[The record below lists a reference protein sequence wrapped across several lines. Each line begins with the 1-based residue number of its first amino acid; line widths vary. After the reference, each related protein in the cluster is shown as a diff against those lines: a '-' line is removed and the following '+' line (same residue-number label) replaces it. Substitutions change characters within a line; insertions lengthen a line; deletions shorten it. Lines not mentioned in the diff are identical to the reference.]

1 MKIKGD
7 SRKELLR
14 IGTQEDRF
22 RILAKE
28 VIESALI
35 DVKQKRDDLLRIE
48 TLRWFKA
55 KETHPFGY
63 GWCLD
68 VSGYNGRAIADYLR
82 TINASA

>member
-14 IGTQEDRF
+14 IGDQEDRF

-35 DVKQKRDDLLRIE
+35 DVKQKRDSLLRIE

-55 KETHPFGY
+55 REVHPFGY
-63 GWCLD
+63 GWALA
-68 VSGYNGRAIADYLR
+68 VSGYNGNAVAKYLKR
-82 TINASA
+82 IGLL